1 MLYLYWILFLLKN
14 FLDYEQMDVKI
25 QILKHHKL
33 NPPHPPKHRSE
44 VFRCKIDLQ
53 VALKANTSFEERYI

>member
-14 FLDYEQMDVKI
+14 FLDYEQMDVNI

-33 NPPHPPKHRSE
+33 NPRTPQNIVVKFSVPKSIY
-44 VFRCKIDLQ
+44 K
-53 VALKANTSFEERYI
+53 